1 MIHRHIDNFGA
12 WAILFAILITVVFL
26 FAPIIVS
33 ILMSFDARSYLGRF
47 PPTEFSFQWYARFF
61 SDTYYLTGLRTSLV
75 IATIAATVSTCA
87 GVCAAIVLD
96 RYDFPGKQALETV
109 FLSPLVIPA
118 VVIGFA
124 LLLFFALIGVFQG
137 YPRLLAGHIII
148 TFPYTVRT
156 TLAGLTGIRRT
167 LTEAAMTLGAN
178 ERQAFWDVTF
188 PLARTGMVAGAVF
201 AFAFSM
207 DDVAVSL
214 FLTSPT
220 TYTLPVAMVSMMRTN
235 FDLTIAAASVVLMLF
250 TIGLIFVLDW
260 IVGLERLIGGGVYRS

>member
-1 MIHRHIDNFGA
+1 MSRHVDDVGKWLVWI
-12 WAILFAILITVVFL
+12 AIAATFVFL
-26 FAPIIVS
+26 VAPIVVAIM
-33 ILMSFDARSYLGRF
+33 MSFDARGYLGRF
-47 PPTEFSFQWYARFF
+47 PPPDYSIQWYVNFF
-61 SDTYYLTGLRTSLV
+61 SDTFYLTGLRTSIVLAV
-75 IATIAATVSTCA
+75 IATAVSTVA
-87 GVCAAIVLD
+87 GVSAAIVLD
-96 RYDFPGKQALETV
+96 RYDFPGKQAVETL
-109 FLSPLVIPA
+109 FLSPLIIPA

-137 YPRLLAGHIII
+137 FPRLLAGHIVI

-156 TLAGLTGIRRT
+156 TLAGLVGIRKT
-167 LTEAAMTLGAN
+167 LTEAAMVLGAN

-214 FLTSPT
+214 FLTSPD

-250 TIGLIFVLDW
+250 TVGLIVLLDW

>member
-1 MIHRHIDNFGA
+1 MLQRYVDNFGA
-12 WAILFAILITVVFL
+12 WAVVGTIALTVVFL
-26 FAPIIVS
+26 IAPIIVS
-33 ILMSFDARSYLGRF
+33 ILMSFDARGYLGRF

-61 SDTYYLTGLRTSLV
+61 SDTYYLTGLRTSLI
-75 IATIAATVSTCA
+75 IAVIAATVSTCA

-96 RYDFPGKQALETV
+96 RYEFPGKQALETI

-118 VVIGFA
+118 VVIGFS
-124 LLLFFALIGVFQG
+124 LLLFFALLGVFQG

-148 TFPYTVRT
+148 TFPYAVRT
-156 TLAGLTGIRRT
+156 TLAGLTGIRKN

-214 FLTSPT
+214 FLTSPD

-250 TIGLIFVLDW
+250 TIVLIFVLDA
-260 IVGLERLIGGGVYRS
+260 IVGLERVIGGGVYRS

>member
-1 MIHRHIDNFGA
+1 MLHRQIDNLGL
-12 WAILFAILITVVFL
+12 WVVVLAIGVTVVFL
-26 FAPIIVS
+26 IAPIAVS

-61 SDTYYLTGLRTSLV
+61 SDTYYLTGLQTSLILAV
-75 IATIAATVSTCA
+75 VAATVSTVA
-87 GVCAAIVLD
+87 GVSAAVVLD
-96 RYDFPGKQALETV
+96 RYEFPGKQALETI

-124 LLLFFALIGVFQG
+124 MLLFFALMGIFQG
-137 YPRLLAGHIII
+137 FPRLLAGHIII

-156 TLAGLTGIRRT
+156 TLAGLTGIRKN
-167 LTEAAMTLGAN
+167 LTEAAMTLGAT

-214 FLTSPT
+214 FLTSPE

-250 TIGLIFVLDW
+250 TIGLILVLDW
-260 IVGLERLIGGGVYRS
+260 IVGLERVIGGGVYRS

>member
-1 MIHRHIDNFGA
+1 MFHRQIDNLGF
-12 WAILFAILITVVFL
+12 WLVILAIVVTLAFLI
-26 FAPIIVS
+26 APIIVS

-47 PPTEFSFQWYARFF
+47 PPTEFSVQWYARFF
-61 SDTYYLTGLRTSLV
+61 SDTYYLAGLQTSL
-75 IATIAATVSTCA
+75 ILATIAAIVSTCA
-87 GVCAAIVLD
+87 GVSAAIVLD

-124 LLLFFALIGVFQG
+124 MLLFFALIGVFQG
-137 YPRLLAGHIII
+137 FPRLLAGHIII

-156 TLAGLTGIRRT
+156 TLAGLTGIRRN
-167 LTEAAMTLGAN
+167 LTEAAMTLGAT

-214 FLTSPT
+214 FLTSPE

-235 FDLTIAAASVVLMLF
+235 FDLTIAAASVILMLF
-250 TIGLIFVLDW
+250 TIGLIILLDW
-260 IVGLERLIGGGVYRS
+260 IVGLERVIGGGVYRS

>member
-1 MIHRHIDNFGA
+1 MLQRYIDQFGA
-12 WAILFAILITVVFL
+12 WTVIGMMLLTVTFLI
-26 FAPIIVS
+26 APIIVS

-61 SDTYYLTGLRTSLV
+61 SDTYYLTGLRTSLI
-75 IATIAATVSTCA
+75 IAVIAATVSTCA

-96 RYDFPGKQALETV
+96 RYDFPGKQALETI

-118 VVIGFA
+118 VVIGFS

-156 TLAGLTGIRRT
+156 TLAGLTGIRRN
-167 LTEAAMTLGAN
+167 LTEAAMTLGAT

-214 FLTSPT
+214 FLTSPE

-235 FDLTIAAASVVLMLF
+235 FDLTIAAASVILMLF
-250 TIGLIFVLDW
+250 TIGLIIVLDAV
-260 IVGLERLIGGGVYRS
+260 VGLERVIGGGVYRS

>member
-1 MIHRHIDNFGA
+1 MLHRQIDNLGL
-12 WAILFAILITVVFL
+12 WVVWLAIGLTIVFL
-26 FAPIIVS
+26 IAPIAVS
-33 ILMSFDARSYLGRF
+33 ILMSFDARGYLGRF

-61 SDTYYLTGLRTSLV
+61 SDTYYLTGLQTSLILAV
-75 IATIAATVSTCA
+75 VAATVSTIA
-87 GVCAAIVLD
+87 GVSAAVAID
-96 RYDFPGKQALETV
+96 RYEFPGKQALETI

-124 LLLFFALIGVFQG
+124 MLLFFALMGIFQG
-137 YPRLLAGHIII
+137 FPRLLAGHIII

-156 TLAGLTGIRRT
+156 TLAGLTGIRKN
-167 LTEAAMTLGAN
+167 LTEAAMTLGAT

-214 FLTSPT
+214 FLTSPE

-250 TIGLIFVLDW
+250 TIGLILVLDW
-260 IVGLERLIGGGVYRS
+260 IVGLERVIGGGVYRS

>member
-1 MIHRHIDNFGA
+1 MLQRHIDNFGA
-12 WAILFAILITVVFL
+12 WAVFGTIALTVVFL
-26 FAPIIVS
+26 IAPIIVS
-33 ILMSFDARSYLGRF
+33 ILMSFDARGYLGRF

-61 SDTYYLTGLRTSLV
+61 SDTYYLTGLRTSLI
-75 IATIAATVSTCA
+75 IAVIAATVSTCA

-96 RYDFPGKQALETV
+96 RYEFPGKQALETI

-118 VVIGFA
+118 VVIGFS
-124 LLLFFALIGVFQG
+124 LLLFFALLGVFQG

-148 TFPYTVRT
+148 TFPYAVRT
-156 TLAGLTGIRRT
+156 TLAGLTGIRKN

-214 FLTSPT
+214 FLTSPD

-250 TIGLIFVLDW
+250 TIVLIFVLDA
-260 IVGLERLIGGGVYRS
+260 IVGLERVIGGGVYRS

>member
-1 MIHRHIDNFGA
+1 MLHRQIDNLGL
-12 WAILFAILITVVFL
+12 WVVWFAIGLTVVFL
-26 FAPIIVS
+26 IAPIAVS
-33 ILMSFDARSYLGRF
+33 ILMSFDARGYLGRF

-61 SDTYYLTGLRTSLV
+61 SDTYYLTGLQTSLILAV
-75 IATIAATVSTCA
+75 VAATVSTIA
-87 GVCAAIVLD
+87 GVSAAVAID
-96 RYDFPGKQALETV
+96 RYEFPGKQALETI

-124 LLLFFALIGVFQG
+124 MLLFFALMGIFQG
-137 YPRLLAGHIII
+137 FPRLLAGHIII

-156 TLAGLTGIRRT
+156 TLAGLTGIRKN
-167 LTEAAMTLGAN
+167 LTEAAMTLGAT

-214 FLTSPT
+214 FLTSPE

-250 TIGLIFVLDW
+250 TIGLILVLDW
-260 IVGLERLIGGGVYRS
+260 IVGLERVIGGGVYRS

>member
-1 MIHRHIDNFGA
+1 MLQRYIDNFGA
-12 WAILFAILITVVFL
+12 WAVIGVIGVTIIFLI
-26 FAPIIVS
+26 APIAVS
-33 ILMSFDARSYLGRF
+33 ILMSFDARGYLGRF
-47 PPTEFSFQWYARFF
+47 PPTEFSLQWYARFF
-61 SDTYYLTGLRTSLV
+61 SDTYYLNGLRTSLI
-75 IATIAATVSTCA
+75 IAVIAATVSTTA

-96 RYDFPGKQALETV
+96 RYEFPGKQALETV

-118 VVIGFA
+118 VVIGFS

-148 TFPYTVRT
+148 TFPYAVRT
-156 TLAGLTGIRRT
+156 TLAGLTGIRKN

-214 FLTSPT
+214 FLTSPD

-235 FDLTIAAASVVLMLF
+235 FDLTIAAASVILMLF
-250 TIGLIFVLDW
+250 TIGLIILLDAV
-260 IVGLERLIGGGVYRS
+260 VGLERVIGGGVYRS

>member
-260 IVGLERLIGGGVYRS
+260 IVGLERLIGGGIYRS

>member
-1 MIHRHIDNFGA
+1 MLQRYVDNFGA
-12 WAILFAILITVVFL
+12 WAVFGTIALTVIFLI
-26 FAPIIVS
+26 APIIVS
-33 ILMSFDARSYLGRF
+33 ILMSFDARGYLGRF

-61 SDTYYLTGLRTSLV
+61 SDTYYLTGLRTSLI
-75 IATIAATVSTCA
+75 IAVIAATVSTCA

-96 RYDFPGKQALETV
+96 RYEFPGKQALETI

-118 VVIGFA
+118 VVIGFS
-124 LLLFFALIGVFQG
+124 LLLFFALLGVFQG

-148 TFPYTVRT
+148 TFPYAVRT
-156 TLAGLTGIRRT
+156 TLAGLTGIRKN

-214 FLTSPT
+214 FLTSPD

-250 TIGLIFVLDW
+250 TIVLIFVLDA
-260 IVGLERLIGGGVYRS
+260 IVGLERVIGGGVYRS

>member
-1 MIHRHIDNFGA
+1 MMQRYIDQFGA
-12 WAILFAILITVVFL
+12 WAVVGTILLTVTFLI
-26 FAPIIVS
+26 APIIVS

-47 PPTEFSFQWYARFF
+47 PPTEFSFHWYARFF
-61 SDTYYLTGLRTSLV
+61 SDSYYLTGLKTSLIIAV
-75 IATIAATVSTCA
+75 IAASVSTCA

-96 RYDFPGKQALETV
+96 RYEFPGKQALETI

-118 VVIGFA
+118 VVIGFS

-148 TFPYTVRT
+148 TFPYAVRT
-156 TLAGLTGIRRT
+156 TLAGLTGIRKN

-214 FLTSPT
+214 FLTSPK

-235 FDLTIAAASVVLMLF
+235 FDLTIAAASVILMLF
-250 TIGLIFVLDW
+250 TIGLIIILDV
-260 IVGLERLIGGGVYRS
+260 IVGLERVIGGGVYRS

>member
-124 LLLFFALIGVFQG
+124 LLLF
-137 YPRLLAGHIII
+137 
-148 TFPYTVRT
+148 
-156 TLAGLTGIRRT
+156 
-167 LTEAAMTLGAN
+167 
-178 ERQAFWDVTF
+178 
-188 PLARTGMVAGAVF
+188 
-201 AFAFSM
+201 
-207 DDVAVSL
+207 
-214 FLTSPT
+214 
-220 TYTLPVAMVSMMRTN
+220 LP
-235 FDLTIAAASVVLMLF
+235 
-250 TIGLIFVLDW
+250 
-260 IVGLERLIGGGVYRS
+260 

>member
-1 MIHRHIDNFGA
+1 MLQRYIDHFGA
-12 WAILFAILITVVFL
+12 WAVVGTILLTVTFLI
-26 FAPIIVS
+26 APIIVS

-47 PPTEFSFQWYARFF
+47 PPTEFSFHWYERFF
-61 SDTYYLTGLRTSLV
+61 SDTYYLNGLKTSLI
-75 IATIAATVSTCA
+75 IAVIAATVSTCA

-96 RYDFPGKQALETV
+96 RYDFPGKQALETI

-118 VVIGFA
+118 VVVGFS

-148 TFPYTVRT
+148 TFPYAVRT
-156 TLAGLTGIRRT
+156 TLAGLTGIRRN

-214 FLTSPT
+214 FLTSPQ

-235 FDLTIAAASVVLMLF
+235 FDLTIAAASVILMLF
-250 TIGLIFVLDW
+250 TIGLIIILDV
-260 IVGLERLIGGGVYRS
+260 IVGLERVIGGGVYRS

>member
-1 MIHRHIDNFGA
+1 MLQRYIDHFGA
-12 WAILFAILITVVFL
+12 WAVVGTILLTITFLI
-26 FAPIIVS
+26 APIIVS

-47 PPTEFSFQWYARFF
+47 PPTEFSFHWYARFF
-61 SDTYYLTGLRTSLV
+61 SDSYYLTGLKTSLIIAV
-75 IATIAATVSTCA
+75 IAASVSTCA

-96 RYDFPGKQALETV
+96 RYDFPGKQALETI

-118 VVIGFA
+118 VVIGFS

-148 TFPYTVRT
+148 TFPYAVRT
-156 TLAGLTGIRRT
+156 TLAGLTGIRKN

-214 FLTSPT
+214 FLTSPQ

-235 FDLTIAAASVVLMLF
+235 FDLTIAAASVILMLF
-250 TIGLIFVLDW
+250 TIGLIIILDV
-260 IVGLERLIGGGVYRS
+260 IVGLERVIGGGVYRS

>member
-1 MIHRHIDNFGA
+1 MFQRYIDHFGA
-12 WAILFAILITVVFL
+12 WAVVGTILLTVTFLI
-26 FAPIIVS
+26 APIIVS

-47 PPTEFSFQWYARFF
+47 PPTEFSFHWYARFF
-61 SDTYYLTGLRTSLV
+61 SDTYYLTGLKTSLIIAV
-75 IATIAATVSTCA
+75 IAASVSTCA

-96 RYDFPGKQALETV
+96 RYEFPGKQALETI

-118 VVIGFA
+118 VVVGFS

-148 TFPYTVRT
+148 TFPYAVRT
-156 TLAGLTGIRRT
+156 TLAGLTGIRKN

-214 FLTSPT
+214 FLTSPQ

-235 FDLTIAAASVVLMLF
+235 FDLTIAAASVILMLF
-250 TIGLIFVLDW
+250 TIGLIIILDV
-260 IVGLERLIGGGVYRS
+260 IVGLERVIGGGVYRS

>member
-1 MIHRHIDNFGA
+1 MLSRYIDRFGA
-12 WAILFAILITVVFL
+12 WVVILAIVTTLVFL
-26 FAPIIVS
+26 MAPIIVS

-47 PPTEFSFQWYARFF
+47 PPTEFSFHWYERFF
-61 SDTYYLTGLRTSLV
+61 SDTYYLTGLRTSV
-75 IATIAATVSTCA
+75 IIAVIAATVSTCA

-96 RYDFPGKQALETV
+96 RYDFPGKQAIETI

-118 VVIGFA
+118 VVIGFS

-156 TLAGLTGIRRT
+156 TLASLVGIRKT

-178 ERQAFWDVTF
+178 ERQAFWHVTF
-188 PLARTGMVAGAVF
+188 PLARTGMVAGAIF

-214 FLTSPT
+214 FLTSPS

-235 FDLTIAAASVVLMLF
+235 FDLTIAAASVILMLF
-250 TIGLIFVLDW
+250 TIAVIFILDR
-260 IVGLERLIGGGVYRS
+260 IVGLERVIGGGVYRS

>member
-1 MIHRHIDNFGA
+1 MHRFIDNIGK
-12 WAILFAILITVVFL
+12 WGVLLTILVTLIFL
-26 FAPIIVS
+26 IAPIAVS

-47 PPTEFSFQWYARFF
+47 PPTEFSWQWYVRFF
-61 SDTYYLTGLRTSLV
+61 SDTYYLTGLRTSLIIAV
-75 IATIAATVSTCA
+75 IAAAVSTTA

-96 RYDFPGKQALETV
+96 RYEFPGKQALETF
-109 FLSPLVIPA
+109 FLSPLIIPA

-148 TFPYTVRT
+148 TFPYAVRT
-156 TLAGLTGIRRT
+156 TLAGLSGIRKT
-167 LTEAAMTLGAN
+167 LTEAAMTLGAT

-188 PLARTGMVAGAVF
+188 PLARTGMVAGSVF

-214 FLTSPT
+214 FLTSPN

-250 TIGLIFVLDW
+250 TIGLIIVLDW
-260 IVGLERLIGGGVYRS
+260 IVGLERVIGGGVYRS

>member
-1 MIHRHIDNFGA
+1 MFNRQIDNIGL
-12 WAILFAILITVVFL
+12 WVVLLVITVTLMFL
-26 FAPIIVS
+26 IAPIIVS

-47 PPTEFSFQWYARFF
+47 PPTEFSFQWYERFF
-61 SDTYYLTGLRTSLV
+61 SDTYYLTGLKTSLI
-75 IATIAATVSTCA
+75 IAIIAAAVSTFA
-87 GVCAAIVLD
+87 GVSAAIVLD
-96 RYDFPGKQALETV
+96 RYDFPGKQAIETV

-156 TLAGLTGIRRT
+156 TLAGLAGIRRN

-178 ERQAFWDVTF
+178 EWQAFWDVTF
-188 PLARTGMVAGAVF
+188 PLARTGMIAGAVF

-214 FLTSPT
+214 FLTSPD

-235 FDLTIAAASVVLMLF
+235 FDLTIAAASVVLMLL
-250 TIGLIFVLDW
+250 TIGLIVVMDW
-260 IVGLERLIGGGVYRS
+260 IIGLERVIGGGVYRS

>member
-1 MIHRHIDNFGA
+1 MLQRYVDNFGA
-12 WAILFAILITVVFL
+12 WAVFGTIALAVIFLI
-26 FAPIIVS
+26 APIIVS
-33 ILMSFDARSYLGRF
+33 ILMSFDARGYLGRF

-61 SDTYYLTGLRTSLV
+61 SDTYYLTGLRTSLI
-75 IATIAATVSTCA
+75 IAVIAATVSTCA

-96 RYDFPGKQALETV
+96 RYEFPGKQALETI

-118 VVIGFA
+118 VVIGFS
-124 LLLFFALIGVFQG
+124 LLLFFALLGVFQG

-148 TFPYTVRT
+148 TFPYAVRT
-156 TLAGLTGIRRT
+156 TLAGLTGIRKN

-214 FLTSPT
+214 FLTSPD

-250 TIGLIFVLDW
+250 TIVLIFVLDA
-260 IVGLERLIGGGVYRS
+260 IVGLERVIGGGVYRS

>member
-1 MIHRHIDNFGA
+1 MLQRYIDHFGA
-12 WAILFAILITVVFL
+12 WAVIGTILLTVTFLI
-26 FAPIIVS
+26 APIIVS

-47 PPTEFSFQWYARFF
+47 PPTEFSFHWYARFF
-61 SDTYYLTGLRTSLV
+61 SDSYYLTGLKTSLIIAV
-75 IATIAATVSTCA
+75 IAASVSTCA

-96 RYDFPGKQALETV
+96 RYDFPGKQALETI

-118 VVIGFA
+118 VVIGFS

-148 TFPYTVRT
+148 TFPYAVRT
-156 TLAGLTGIRRT
+156 TLAGLTGIRKN

-214 FLTSPT
+214 FLTSPQ

-235 FDLTIAAASVVLMLF
+235 FDLTIAAASVILMLF
-250 TIGLIFVLDW
+250 TIGLIIILDV
-260 IVGLERLIGGGVYRS
+260 IVGLERVIGGGVYRS